1 MILFLITNKNKAYNM
16 KNIFLICFTLM
27 VVLFT
32 FSACHSEKMETG
44 ATDVTGQLSLA
55 SMKMEVDLKVDT
67 VYPQSRAGVDV
78 SNFLLTIK
86 NSQGEQV
93 EQYTYSEMP
102 EIISLP
108 VGTYTVVASSA
119 EAATNGFDVPFYT
132 GSTEQFTIKENELT
146 EVSALT
152 CRLAN
157 VMISVEYDEELRKL
171 MGEDV
176 VTTVTIKEKT
186 RDMIKEYS
194 LDIPSSETRKAYLIA
209 PASVS
214 PMDITLKGTI
224 DGEFVTEV
232 NRVDEV
238 QAGQYNIIKYTLSP
252 VDDGNN
258 SEGGN
263 LNIAINIDSSMT
275 SSDETVGVNPGE
287 EPGIDDFPTDG
298 GEEPGDGDGDG
309 EGGIT
314 SDISITGKDLGGSPF
329 DIDQTQTI
337 TGATTLIVGIE
348 VPAGIQNLK
357 VTISSDNEDFGS
369 IGASFGTFDL
379 ANPGDKESMIAELG
393 LPYGTAV
400 KDKTE
405 LDFDIS
411 TFTSLLIPFDGTH
424 TFNIAVTDNQGKTE
438 SKSLV
443 INVPKK

>member
-1 MILFLITNKNKAYNM
+1 M
-16 KNIFLICFTLM
+16 KNIFLICLTLM

-176 VTTVTIKEKT
+176 VTTVKIG
-186 RDMIKEYS
+186 DNS

-209 PASVS
+209 PASAGS
-214 PMDITLKGTI
+214 MDITLKGTI
-224 DGEFVTEV
+224 DGESVTEV
-232 NRVDEV
+232 KRVENV
-238 QAGQYNIIKYTLSP
+238 QAGQYNIIKYVLSP

-258 SEGGN
+258 SVGGN

-309 EGGIT
+309 GDESGSEQNMPTIVGT
-314 SDISITGKDLGGSPF
+314 DFNGKPF
-329 DIDQTQTI
+329 DISKDVLTVTKGQSVPLSV
-337 TGATTLIVGIE
+337 TLLAPNKMAHVY
-348 VPAGIQNLK
+348 
-357 VTISSDNEDFGS
+357 VTIDSETLTEDVLVGVNL
-369 IGASFGTFDL
+369 AKNFDL
-379 ANPGDKESMIAELG
+379 AEPGDLEAGLKGLGFPTGTDVIGKEEI
-393 LPYGTAV
+393 P
-400 KDKTE
+400 
-405 LDFDIS
+405 FDI
-411 TFTSLLIPFDGTH
+411 TQFTSLLGIYGAANHNFIIRVVDQQGLE
-424 TFNIAVTDNQGKTE
+424 VTETLKI
-438 SKSLV
+438 KSV
-443 INVPKK
+443 VK

>member
-1 MILFLITNKNKAYNM
+1 M

-176 VTTVTIKEKT
+176 VTTVKIG
-186 RDMIKEYS
+186 DNS

-209 PASVS
+209 PASAGS
-214 PMDITLKGTI
+214 MDITLKGTI
-224 DGEFVTEV
+224 DGESVTEV
-232 NRVDEV
+232 KRVDNV
-238 QAGQYNIIKYTLSP
+238 QAGQYNIIKYVLNS
-252 VDDGNN
+252 VDDGTN
-258 SEGGN
+258 SNVGGN

-314 SDISITGKDLGGSPF
+314 SDISITGKNLGGSPF

-348 VPAGIQNLK
+348 APAGIQNLK
-357 VTISSDNEDFGS
+357 VKITSAGNDDFNG
-369 IGASFGTFDL
+369 IGEGLGEFDL
-379 ANPGDKESMIAELG
+379 AHSDSMNENAQAMIPVLG
-393 LPYGTAV
+393 LPIDDAV
-400 KDKTE
+400 LNQTN
-405 LDFDIS
+405 LDFNIS
-411 TFTSLLIPFDGTH
+411 KFTSMLAGFKGTH
-424 TFNIAVTDNQGKTE
+424 TFKITVTDNQGKTE

-443 INVPKK
+443 INVPE

>member
-1 MILFLITNKNKAYNM
+1 
-16 KNIFLICFTLM
+16 M

-44 ATDVTGQLSLA
+44 TTDVTGQLSLA

-186 RDMIKEYS
+186 QDMIKEYS

-209 PASVS
+209 PASAGS
-214 PMDITLKGTI
+214 MDITLKGTI
-224 DGEFVTEV
+224 DGESVTEV
-232 NRVDEV
+232 KRVDNV
-238 QAGQYNIIKYTLSP
+238 QAGQYNIIKYVLNS
-252 VDDGNN
+252 VDDGTN
-258 SEGGN
+258 SNGGGN

-309 EGGIT
+309 GDESGSEQNMPTIEGT
-314 SDISITGKDLGGSPF
+314 NKVPF
-329 DIDQTQTI
+329 DIDNDRLTI
-337 TGATTLIVGIE
+337 SGAAEL
-348 VPAGIQNLK
+348 Q
-357 VTISSDNEDFGS
+357 VTI
-369 IGASFGTFDL
+369 GAPNGIANLFVEIISETLDVSEVGLPKSFDL
-379 ANPGDKESMIAELG
+379 AYPGENSDALSGLGFPVGDKVIG
-393 LPYGTAV
+393 Q
-400 KDKTE
+400 TE
-405 LDFDIS
+405 VLFDIS
-411 TFTSLLIPFDGTH
+411 NFTILLPTFKGNHDFKIRVVDSKGLEET
-424 TFNIAVTDNQGKTE
+424 KTLKLKVE
-438 SKSLV
+438 E
-443 INVPKK
+443 

>member
-1 MILFLITNKNKAYNM
+1 M
-16 KNIFLICFTLM
+16 KNIFLICLTLM

-186 RDMIKEYS
+186 QDMIIKEYS

-258 SEGGN
+258 SVGGN

-309 EGGIT
+309 GDESGSDQNMPTIEGT
-314 SDISITGKDLGGSPF
+314 SFNKVPF
-329 DIDQTQTI
+329 DIDNDRLTI
-337 TGATTLIVGIE
+337 SGAAEL
-348 VPAGIQNLK
+348 Q
-357 VTISSDNEDFGS
+357 VTI
-369 IGASFGTFDL
+369 GAPNGIANLFVEIISETLDVSEVGLPKSFDL
-379 ANPGDKESMIAELG
+379 AYPGENSDALSGLGFPVGDKVIG
-393 LPYGTAV
+393 Q
-400 KDKTE
+400 TE
-405 LDFDIS
+405 VLFDIS
-411 TFTSLLIPFDGTH
+411 NFTILLPTFKGNHDFKIRVVDSKGLEET
-424 TFNIAVTDNQGKTE
+424 KTLKLKVE
-438 SKSLV
+438 E
-443 INVPKK
+443 

>member
-1 MILFLITNKNKAYNM
+1 
-16 KNIFLICFTLM
+16 M

-119 EAATNGFDVPFYT
+119 ETATNGFDVPFYT

-176 VTTVTIKEKT
+176 VTTVKIG
-186 RDMIKEYS
+186 DNS

-209 PASVS
+209 PASAGS
-214 PMDITLKGTI
+214 MDITLKGTI
-224 DGEFVTEV
+224 DGESVTEV
-232 NRVDEV
+232 ARKDNV
-238 QAGQYNIIKYTLSP
+238 QAGQYHIIKNVLSL
-252 VDDGNN
+252 VNDGNN
-258 SEGGN
+258 KVGGN
-263 LNIAINIDSSMT
+263 VNIAINIDSSMT

-309 EGGIT
+309 GDESGSDQNMPTIEGT
-314 SDISITGKDLGGSPF
+314 SFNKVPF
-329 DIDQTQTI
+329 DIDNDRLTI
-337 TGATTLIVGIE
+337 SGAAEL
-348 VPAGIQNLK
+348 Q
-357 VTISSDNEDFGS
+357 VTI
-369 IGASFGTFDL
+369 GAPNGIANLFVEIISETLDVSEVGLPKSFDL
-379 ANPGDKESMIAELG
+379 AYPGENSDALSGLGFPVGDKVIG
-393 LPYGTAV
+393 Q
-400 KDKTE
+400 TE
-405 LDFDIS
+405 VPFDIS
-411 TFTSLLIPFDGTH
+411 NFTILLPTFKGNHDFKIRVVDSKGLEET
-424 TFNIAVTDNQGKTE
+424 KTLKLKVE
-438 SKSLV
+438 E
-443 INVPKK
+443 

>member
-1 MILFLITNKNKAYNM
+1 M
-16 KNIFLICFTLM
+16 KNIFLICLTLM
-27 VVLFT
+27 AVLFT

-44 ATDVTGQLSLA
+44 TTDVTGQLSLA

-119 EAATNGFDVPFYT
+119 EAATNGFDVPFYI

-176 VTTVTIKEKT
+176 VTTVKIG
-186 RDMIKEYS
+186 DNS

-209 PASVS
+209 PASAGS
-214 PMDITLKGTI
+214 MDITLKGTI
-224 DGEFVTEV
+224 DGESVTEV
-232 NRVDEV
+232 KRVDNV
-238 QAGQYNIIKYTLSP
+238 QAGQYNIIKYVLNS
-252 VDDGNN
+252 VDDGTN
-258 SEGGN
+258 SNVGGN

-309 EGGIT
+309 GDESGSDQNMPTIEGT
-314 SDISITGKDLGGSPF
+314 SFNKVPF
-329 DIDQTQTI
+329 DIDNDRLTI
-337 TGATTLIVGIE
+337 SGAAEL
-348 VPAGIQNLK
+348 Q
-357 VTISSDNEDFGS
+357 VTI
-369 IGASFGTFDL
+369 GAPNGIANLFVEIISETLDVSEVGLPKSFDL
-379 ANPGDKESMIAELG
+379 AYPGENSDALSGLGFPVGDKVIG
-393 LPYGTAV
+393 Q
-400 KDKTE
+400 TE
-405 LDFDIS
+405 VPFDIS
-411 TFTSLLIPFDGTH
+411 NFTILLPTFKGNHDFKIRVVDSKGLEET
-424 TFNIAVTDNQGKTE
+424 KTLKLKVE
-438 SKSLV
+438 E
-443 INVPKK
+443 

>member
-1 MILFLITNKNKAYNM
+1 M
-16 KNIFLICFTLM
+16 KNIFLICLTLM
-27 VVLFT
+27 AVLFT

-176 VTTVTIKEKT
+176 VTTVKIG
-186 RDMIKEYS
+186 DNS

-209 PASVS
+209 PASAGS
-214 PMDITLKGTI
+214 MDITLKGTI
-224 DGEFVTEV
+224 DGESVTEV
-232 NRVDEV
+232 KRVENV
-238 QAGQYNIIKYTLSP
+238 QAGQYNIIKYVLSP

-258 SEGGN
+258 SVGGN

-309 EGGIT
+309 GDESGSDQNMPTIEGT
-314 SDISITGKDLGGSPF
+314 SFNKVPF
-329 DIDQTQTI
+329 DIDNDRLTI
-337 TGATTLIVGIE
+337 SGAAEL
-348 VPAGIQNLK
+348 Q
-357 VTISSDNEDFGS
+357 VTI
-369 IGASFGTFDL
+369 GAPNGIANLFVEIISKTLDVSEVGLPKSFDL
-379 ANPGDKESMIAELG
+379 AYPGENSDALSGLGFPVGDKVIG
-393 LPYGTAV
+393 Q
-400 KDKTE
+400 TE
-405 LDFDIS
+405 VLFDIS
-411 TFTSLLIPFDGTH
+411 NFTILLPTFKGNHDFKIRVVDSKGLEET
-424 TFNIAVTDNQGKTE
+424 KTLKLKVE
-438 SKSLV
+438 E
-443 INVPKK
+443 

>member
-1 MILFLITNKNKAYNM
+1 M
-16 KNIFLICFTLM
+16 KNIFLICLTLM
-27 VVLFT
+27 AVLFT

-67 VYPQSRAGVDV
+67 IPPQSRAGVDV

-176 VTTVTIKEKT
+176 VTTVKIG
-186 RDMIKEYS
+186 DHS

-209 PASVS
+209 PASAGS
-214 PMDITLKGTI
+214 MDITLKGTI
-224 DGEFVTEV
+224 DGESVTEV
-232 NRVDEV
+232 ARKDNV
-238 QAGQYNIIKYTLSP
+238 QAGQYHIIKNVLSL
-252 VDDGNN
+252 VNDGNN
-258 SEGGN
+258 KVGGN
-263 LNIAINIDSSMT
+263 VNIAINIDSSMT

-357 VTISSDNEDFGS
+357 VTISSDNGDFGS

-424 TFNIAVTDNQGKTE
+424 TFNIVVTDNQGKTE

>member
-1 MILFLITNKNKAYNM
+1 
-16 KNIFLICFTLM
+16 M

-44 ATDVTGQLSLA
+44 TTDVTGQLSLA

-186 RDMIKEYS
+186 QDMIKEYS

-209 PASVS
+209 PASAGS
-214 PMDITLKGTI
+214 MDITLKGTI
-224 DGEFVTEV
+224 DGESVTEV
-232 NRVDEV
+232 KRVDNV
-238 QAGQYNIIKYTLSP
+238 QAGQYNIIKYVLNS
-252 VDDGNN
+252 VDDGTN
-258 SEGGN
+258 SNGGGN

-287 EPGIDDFPTDG
+287 EPGIDDFPT
-298 GEEPGDGDGDG
+298 EEPGDGDGDG
-309 EGGIT
+309 GDESGSEQNMPTIEGT
-314 SDISITGKDLGGSPF
+314 SFNKVPF
-329 DIDQTQTI
+329 DIDNDRLTI
-337 TGATTLIVGIE
+337 SGAAEL
-348 VPAGIQNLK
+348 Q
-357 VTISSDNEDFGS
+357 VTI
-369 IGASFGTFDL
+369 GAPNGIANLFVEIISETLDVSEVGLPKSFDL
-379 ANPGDKESMIAELG
+379 AYPGENSDALSGSGFPVGDKVIG
-393 LPYGTAV
+393 Q
-400 KDKTE
+400 TE
-405 LDFDIS
+405 VLFDIS
-411 TFTSLLIPFDGTH
+411 NFTILLPTFKGNHDFKIRVVDSKGLEET
-424 TFNIAVTDNQGKTE
+424 KTLKLKVE
-438 SKSLV
+438 E
-443 INVPKK
+443 

>member
-1 MILFLITNKNKAYNM
+1 M

-44 ATDVTGQLSLA
+44 TTDVTGQLSLA

-67 VYPQSRAGVDV
+67 IPPQSRAGVDV

-176 VTTVTIKEKT
+176 VTTVKIG
-186 RDMIKEYS
+186 DNS

-209 PASVS
+209 PASAGS
-214 PMDITLKGTI
+214 MDITLKGTI
-224 DGEFVTEV
+224 DGESVTEV
-232 NRVDEV
+232 ARKDNV
-238 QAGQYNIIKYTLSP
+238 QAGQYHIIKNVLSL
-252 VDDGNN
+252 VNDGNN
-258 SEGGN
+258 KVGGN
-263 LNIAINIDSSMT
+263 VNIAINIDSSMT

-298 GEEPGDGDGDG
+298 GDEPGDGDGDG
-309 EGGIT
+309 GDESGSEQNMPTIVGT
-314 SDISITGKDLGGSPF
+314 DFNGKTFDISKDVLTVTKGQSVSLSVTLLAPNKMAHVYVTIDSETLTEDVLVGVNLAKNFDLAEPGDLEAGLKGLGFPTGTDVIGKEEIPF
-329 DIDQTQTI
+329 DITQ
-337 TGATTLIVGIE
+337 
-348 VPAGIQNLK
+348 
-357 VTISSDNEDFGS
+357 
-369 IGASFGTFDL
+369 
-379 ANPGDKESMIAELG
+379 
-393 LPYGTAV
+393 
-400 KDKTE
+400 
-405 LDFDIS
+405 
-411 TFTSLLIPFDGTH
+411 FTSLLGIYGAANHNFIIRVVDQQGLE
-424 TFNIAVTDNQGKTE
+424 VTETLKI
-438 SKSLV
+438 KSV
-443 INVPKK
+443 VK

>member
-1 MILFLITNKNKAYNM
+1 M

-176 VTTVTIKEKT
+176 VTTVKIG
-186 RDMIKEYS
+186 DNS

-209 PASVS
+209 PASAGS
-214 PMDITLKGTI
+214 MDITLKGTI
-224 DGEFVTEV
+224 DGESVTEV
-232 NRVDEV
+232 KRVENV
-238 QAGQYNIIKYTLSP
+238 QAGQYNIIKYVLSP

-258 SEGGN
+258 SVGGN

-314 SDISITGKDLGGSPF
+314 SDISITGKNLGESLFF

-348 VPAGIQNLK
+348 APAGIQNLK
-357 VTISSDNEDFGS
+357 VAISSDNEEFNG
-369 IGASFGTFDL
+369 IGEGLGEFDL
-379 ANPGDKESMIAELG
+379 AHSDSMNEDAQAMLPILG
-393 LPYGTAV
+393 LPIDDAV
-400 KDKTE
+400 LNQTN
-405 LDFDIS
+405 LDFNIS
-411 TFTSLLIPFDGTH
+411 KFTSMLAGFKGTH
-424 TFNIAVTDNQGKTE
+424 TFKITVTDNQGKTE

>member
-1 MILFLITNKNKAYNM
+1 M
-16 KNIFLICFTLM
+16 KNIFLICLTLM
-27 VVLFT
+27 AVLFT

-67 VYPQSRAGVDV
+67 VAYPQSRAGVDV

-176 VTTVTIKEKT
+176 VTTVKIG
-186 RDMIKEYS
+186 DNS

-209 PASVS
+209 PASAGS
-214 PMDITLKGTI
+214 MDITLKGTI
-224 DGEFVTEV
+224 DGESVTEV
-232 NRVDEV
+232 KRVENV
-238 QAGQYNIIKYTLSP
+238 QAGQYNIIKYVLSP

-258 SEGGN
+258 SVGGN

-287 EPGIDDFPTDG
+287 EPC
-298 GEEPGDGDGDG
+298 DGDGDG

-348 VPAGIQNLK
+348 APAGIQNLK

-424 TFNIAVTDNQGKTE
+424 TFNIVVTDNQGKTE

>member
-1 MILFLITNKNKAYNM
+1 M
-16 KNIFLICFTLM
+16 KNIFLICLTLM
-27 VVLFT
+27 AVLFT

-119 EAATNGFDVPFYT
+119 ETATNGFDVPFYT

-176 VTTVTIKEKT
+176 VTTVKIG
-186 RDMIKEYS
+186 DHS

-209 PASVS
+209 PASAS
-214 PMDITLKGTI
+214 SMEITLKGTI
-224 DGEFVTEV
+224 DGESVTEIE
-232 NRVDEV
+232 RVDNV
-238 QAGQYNIIKYTLSP
+238 QAGQYNIIKYVLSP

-258 SEGGN
+258 NVGGK

-275 SSDETVGVNPGE
+275 SSDETVGVNPGA
-287 EPGIDDFPTDG
+287 EPGIEDFPTDG

-309 EGGIT
+309 GDESGSDQNMPTIVGT
-314 SDISITGKDLGGSPF
+314 DFNGNTFDISKDVLTVTKGQSVSLSVTLLAPNKMAHVYVTIDSETLTEDVLVGVNLAKNFDLAEPGDLEAGLKGLGFPTGTDVIGKEEIPF
-329 DIDQTQTI
+329 DITQ
-337 TGATTLIVGIE
+337 
-348 VPAGIQNLK
+348 
-357 VTISSDNEDFGS
+357 
-369 IGASFGTFDL
+369 
-379 ANPGDKESMIAELG
+379 
-393 LPYGTAV
+393 
-400 KDKTE
+400 
-405 LDFDIS
+405 
-411 TFTSLLIPFDGTH
+411 FTSLLGIYGAANHNFIIRVVDQQGLE
-424 TFNIAVTDNQGKTE
+424 VTETLKI
-438 SKSLV
+438 KSV
-443 INVPKK
+443 VK

>member
-1 MILFLITNKNKAYNM
+1 M
-16 KNIFLICFTLM
+16 KNIFLICLTLM

-176 VTTVTIKEKT
+176 VTTVKIG
-186 RDMIKEYS
+186 DNS

-209 PASVS
+209 PASAGS
-214 PMDITLKGTI
+214 MDITLKGTI
-224 DGEFVTEV
+224 DGESVTEV
-232 NRVDEV
+232 KRVENV
-238 QAGQYNIIKYTLSP
+238 QAGQYNIIKYVLSP

-258 SEGGN
+258 SVGGN

-287 EPGIDDFPTDG
+287 EPGIDDFPIDG

-309 EGGIT
+309 GDESGSEQNMPTIVGT
-314 SDISITGKDLGGSPF
+314 DFNGNTFDISKDVLTVTKGQSVSLSVTLLAPNKMAHVYVTIDSETLTEDVLVGVNLAKNFDLAEPGDLEAGLKGLGFPTGTDVIGKEEIPF
-329 DIDQTQTI
+329 DITQ
-337 TGATTLIVGIE
+337 
-348 VPAGIQNLK
+348 
-357 VTISSDNEDFGS
+357 
-369 IGASFGTFDL
+369 
-379 ANPGDKESMIAELG
+379 
-393 LPYGTAV
+393 
-400 KDKTE
+400 
-405 LDFDIS
+405 
-411 TFTSLLIPFDGTH
+411 FTSLLGIYGAANHNFIIRVVDQQGLE
-424 TFNIAVTDNQGKTE
+424 VTETLKI
-438 SKSLV
+438 KSV
-443 INVPKK
+443 VK

>member
-1 MILFLITNKNKAYNM
+1 MICL
-16 KNIFLICFTLM
+16 TLM

-176 VTTVTIKEKT
+176 VTTVKIG
-186 RDMIKEYS
+186 DNS

-209 PASVS
+209 PASAGS
-214 PMDITLKGTI
+214 MDITLKGTI
-224 DGEFVTEV
+224 DGESVTEV
-232 NRVDEV
+232 KRVENV
-238 QAGQYNIIKYTLSP
+238 QAGQYNIIKYVLSP

-258 SEGGN
+258 SVGGN

-309 EGGIT
+309 GDESGSEQNMPTIVGT
-314 SDISITGKDLGGSPF
+314 DFNGNTFDISKDVLTVTKGQSVSLSVTLLAPNKMAHVYVTIDSETLTEDVLVGVNLAKNFDLAEPGDLEAGLKGLGFPTGTDVIGKEEIPF
-329 DIDQTQTI
+329 DITQ
-337 TGATTLIVGIE
+337 
-348 VPAGIQNLK
+348 
-357 VTISSDNEDFGS
+357 
-369 IGASFGTFDL
+369 
-379 ANPGDKESMIAELG
+379 
-393 LPYGTAV
+393 
-400 KDKTE
+400 
-405 LDFDIS
+405 
-411 TFTSLLIPFDGTH
+411 FTSLLGIYGAANHNFIIRVVDQQGLE
-424 TFNIAVTDNQGKTE
+424 VTETLKI
-438 SKSLV
+438 KSV
-443 INVPKK
+443 VK

>member
-1 MILFLITNKNKAYNM
+1 M
-16 KNIFLICFTLM
+16 KNIFLICLTLM
-27 VVLFT
+27 AVLFT

-44 ATDVTGQLSLA
+44 TTDVTGQLSLA

-176 VTTVTIKEKT
+176 VTTVKIG
-186 RDMIKEYS
+186 DNS

-209 PASVS
+209 PASAGS
-214 PMDITLKGTI
+214 MDITLKGTI
-224 DGEFVTEV
+224 DGESVTEV
-232 NRVDEV
+232 KRVDNV
-238 QAGQYNIIKYTLSP
+238 QAGQYNIIKYVLNS
-252 VDDGNN
+252 VDDGTN
-258 SEGGN
+258 SNVGGN

-309 EGGIT
+309 GDESGSDQNMPTIVGT
-314 SDISITGKDLGGSPF
+314 DFNGKTFDISKDVLTVTKGQSVSLSVTLLAPNKMAHVYVTIDSETLTKDVLVGVNLAKNFDLAEPGDLEAGLKGLGFPTGTDVIGKEEIPF
-329 DIDQTQTI
+329 DITQ
-337 TGATTLIVGIE
+337 
-348 VPAGIQNLK
+348 
-357 VTISSDNEDFGS
+357 
-369 IGASFGTFDL
+369 
-379 ANPGDKESMIAELG
+379 
-393 LPYGTAV
+393 
-400 KDKTE
+400 
-405 LDFDIS
+405 
-411 TFTSLLIPFDGTH
+411 FTSLLGIYGAANHNFIIRVVDQQGLE
-424 TFNIAVTDNQGKTE
+424 VTETLKI
-438 SKSLV
+438 KSV
-443 INVPKK
+443 VK

>member
-1 MILFLITNKNKAYNM
+1 MA
-16 KNIFLICFTLM
+16 
-27 VVLFT
+27 VLFT

-108 VGTYTVVASSA
+108 VSTYTVVASSA

-176 VTTVTIKEKT
+176 VTTVKIG
-186 RDMIKEYS
+186 DNS

-209 PASVS
+209 PASAGS
-214 PMDITLKGTI
+214 MDITLKGTI
-224 DGEFVTEV
+224 DGESVTEV
-232 NRVDEV
+232 KRVDNV
-238 QAGQYNIIKYTLSP
+238 QAGQYNIIKYVLNS
-252 VDDGNN
+252 VDDGTN
-258 SEGGN
+258 SNIGGN
-263 LNIAINIDSSMT
+263 VNIAINIDSSMT

-309 EGGIT
+309 GDESGSDQNMPTIEGT
-314 SDISITGKDLGGSPF
+314 RFNKEPF
-329 DIDQTQTI
+329 DIDNDRLTI
-337 TGATTLIVGIE
+337 SGAAEL
-348 VPAGIQNLK
+348 Q
-357 VTISSDNEDFGS
+357 VTI
-369 IGASFGTFDL
+369 GAPNGIANLFVEIISETLDVSEVGLPKSFDL
-379 ANPGDKESMIAELG
+379 AYPGENSDALSGLGFPVGDKVIG
-393 LPYGTAV
+393 Q
-400 KDKTE
+400 TE
-405 LDFDIS
+405 VLFDIS
-411 TFTSLLIPFDGTH
+411 NFTILLPTFKGNHDFKIRVVDSKGLEET
-424 TFNIAVTDNQGKTE
+424 KTLKLKVE
-438 SKSLV
+438 E
-443 INVPKK
+443 

>member
-1 MILFLITNKNKAYNM
+1 M
-16 KNIFLICFTLM
+16 KNIFLICLTLM
-27 VVLFT
+27 AVLFT

-176 VTTVTIKEKT
+176 VTTVKIG
-186 RDMIKEYS
+186 DNS

-209 PASVS
+209 PASAGS
-214 PMDITLKGTI
+214 MDITLKGTI
-224 DGEFVTEV
+224 DGESVTEV
-232 NRVDEV
+232 KRVENV
-238 QAGQYNIIKYTLSP
+238 QAGQYNIIKYVLSP

-258 SEGGN
+258 SVGGN

-309 EGGIT
+309 GDESGSEQNMPTIVGT
-314 SDISITGKDLGGSPF
+314 DFNGKPF
-329 DIDQTQTI
+329 DISKDVLTVTKGQSVSLSV
-337 TGATTLIVGIE
+337 TLLAPNKMAHVY
-348 VPAGIQNLK
+348 
-357 VTISSDNEDFGS
+357 VTIDSETLTEDVLVGVNL
-369 IGASFGTFDL
+369 AKNFDL
-379 ANPGDKESMIAELG
+379 AEPGDLEAGLKGLGFPTGTDVIGKEEI
-393 LPYGTAV
+393 P
-400 KDKTE
+400 
-405 LDFDIS
+405 FDI
-411 TFTSLLIPFDGTH
+411 TQFTSLLGIYGAANHNFIIRVVDQQGLE
-424 TFNIAVTDNQGKTE
+424 VTETLKI
-438 SKSLV
+438 KSV
-443 INVPKK
+443 VK

>member
-1 MILFLITNKNKAYNM
+1 M
-16 KNIFLICFTLM
+16 KNIFLICLTLM

-176 VTTVTIKEKT
+176 VTTVTIKENT
-186 RDMIKEYS
+186 QDMIKEYS

-232 NRVDEV
+232 NRVDKV

-258 SEGGN
+258 SVGGN
-263 LNIAINIDSSMT
+263 LNIAINVDSSMT

-298 GEEPGDGDGDG
+298 GEEPGDGDGDSDGDG

-314 SDISITGKDLGGSPF
+314 SDISITGKDLGESPFF

-348 VPAGIQNLK
+348 APAGIQNLK
-357 VTISSDNEDFGS
+357 VTISSDDEDFRA
-369 IGASFGTFDL
+369 IGEGLGEFDL
-379 ANPGDKESMIAELG
+379 AHSDSMNEDAQAMLPILG
-393 LPYGTAV
+393 LPIDDAV
-400 KDKTE
+400 LNQTN
-405 LDFDIS
+405 LDFNIS
-411 TFTSLLIPFDGTH
+411 KFTSMLAGFKGTH
-424 TFNIAVTDNQGKTE
+424 TFKITVTDNQGKTE

-443 INVPKK
+443 INVPE

>member
-1 MILFLITNKNKAYNM
+1 M
-16 KNIFLICFTLM
+16 KNIFLICLTLM
-27 VVLFT
+27 AVLFT

-44 ATDVTGQLSLA
+44 TTDVTGQLSLA
-55 SMKMEVDLKVDT
+55 SMKMEVDLKVDA

-176 VTTVTIKEKT
+176 VTTVKIG
-186 RDMIKEYS
+186 DNS

-209 PASVS
+209 PASAGS
-214 PMDITLKGTI
+214 MDITLKGTI
-224 DGEFVTEV
+224 DGESVTEV
-232 NRVDEV
+232 KRVENV
-238 QAGQYNIIKYTLSP
+238 QAGQYNIIKYVLSP

-258 SEGGN
+258 SVGGN

-309 EGGIT
+309 GDESGSEQNMPTIVGT
-314 SDISITGKDLGGSPF
+314 DFNGNTFDISKDVLTVTKGQSVSLSVTLLAPNKMAHVYVTIDSETLTEDVLVGVNLAKNFDLAEPGDLEAGLKGLGFPTGTDVIGKEEIPF
-329 DIDQTQTI
+329 DITQ
-337 TGATTLIVGIE
+337 
-348 VPAGIQNLK
+348 
-357 VTISSDNEDFGS
+357 
-369 IGASFGTFDL
+369 
-379 ANPGDKESMIAELG
+379 
-393 LPYGTAV
+393 
-400 KDKTE
+400 
-405 LDFDIS
+405 
-411 TFTSLLIPFDGTH
+411 FTSLLGIYGAANHNFIIRVVDQQGLE
-424 TFNIAVTDNQGKTE
+424 VTETLKI
-438 SKSLV
+438 KSV
-443 INVPKK
+443 VK

>member
-1 MILFLITNKNKAYNM
+1 M

-176 VTTVTIKEKT
+176 VTNVKIG
-186 RDMIKEYS
+186 DNS

-209 PASVS
+209 PASAGS
-214 PMDITLKGTI
+214 MDITLKGTI
-224 DGEFVTEV
+224 DGESVTEV
-232 NRVDEV
+232 KRVDNV
-238 QAGQYNIIKYTLSP
+238 QAGQYNIIKYVLSP

-258 SEGGN
+258 SVGGN

-309 EGGIT
+309 GDESGSDQNMPTIEGT
-314 SDISITGKDLGGSPF
+314 SFNKVPF
-329 DIDQTQTI
+329 DIDNDRLTI
-337 TGATTLIVGIE
+337 SGAAEL
-348 VPAGIQNLK
+348 Q
-357 VTISSDNEDFGS
+357 VTI
-369 IGASFGTFDL
+369 GAPNGIANLFVEIISETLDVSEVGLPKSFDL
-379 ANPGDKESMIAELG
+379 AYPGENSDALSGLGFPVGDKVIG
-393 LPYGTAV
+393 Q
-400 KDKTE
+400 TE
-405 LDFDIS
+405 VPFDIS
-411 TFTSLLIPFDGTH
+411 NFTILLPTFKGNHDFKIRVVDSKGLEET
-424 TFNIAVTDNQGKTE
+424 KTLKLKVE
-438 SKSLV
+438 E
-443 INVPKK
+443 

>member
-1 MILFLITNKNKAYNM
+1 M

-298 GEEPGDGDGDG
+298 GEEPGDGDGDSDGDG

-314 SDISITGKDLGGSPF
+314 SDISITGKDLGESPFF

-348 VPAGIQNLK
+348 APAGIQNLK
-357 VTISSDNEDFGS
+357 VAISSDNEEFNG
-369 IGASFGTFDL
+369 IGEGLGEFDL
-379 ANPGDKESMIAELG
+379 AHSDSMNEDAQAMLPILG
-393 LPYGTAV
+393 LPIDDAV
-400 KDKTE
+400 LNQTN
-405 LDFDIS
+405 LDFNIS
-411 TFTSLLIPFDGTH
+411 KFTSMLAGFKGTH
-424 TFNIAVTDNQGKTE
+424 TFKITVTDNQGKTE

>member
-1 MILFLITNKNKAYNM
+1 M

-176 VTTVTIKEKT
+176 VTTVKIG
-186 RDMIKEYS
+186 DNS

-209 PASVS
+209 PASAGS
-214 PMDITLKGTI
+214 MDITLKGTI
-224 DGEFVTEV
+224 DGESVTEV
-232 NRVDEV
+232 KRVENV
-238 QAGQYNIIKYTLSP
+238 QAGQYNIIKYVLSP

-258 SEGGN
+258 SVGGN

-309 EGGIT
+309 GDESGSEQNMPTIVGT
-314 SDISITGKDLGGSPF
+314 DFNGKTFDISKDVLTVTKGQSASLSVTLLAPNKMAHVYVTIDSETLTEDVLVGVNLAKNFDLAEPGDLEAGLKGLGFPTGTDVIGKEEIPF
-329 DIDQTQTI
+329 DITQ
-337 TGATTLIVGIE
+337 
-348 VPAGIQNLK
+348 
-357 VTISSDNEDFGS
+357 
-369 IGASFGTFDL
+369 
-379 ANPGDKESMIAELG
+379 
-393 LPYGTAV
+393 
-400 KDKTE
+400 
-405 LDFDIS
+405 
-411 TFTSLLIPFDGTH
+411 FTSLLGIYGAANHNFIIRVVDQQGLE
-424 TFNIAVTDNQGKTE
+424 VTETLKI
-438 SKSLV
+438 KSV
-443 INVPKK
+443 VK

>member
-1 MILFLITNKNKAYNM
+1 M
-16 KNIFLICFTLM
+16 KNIFLICLTLM
-27 VVLFT
+27 AVLFT

-176 VTTVTIKEKT
+176 VTTVKIG
-186 RDMIKEYS
+186 DNS

-209 PASVS
+209 PASAGS
-214 PMDITLKGTI
+214 MDITLKGTI
-224 DGEFVTEV
+224 DGESVTEV
-232 NRVDEV
+232 KRVENV
-238 QAGQYNIIKYTLSP
+238 QAGQYNIIKYVLSP

-258 SEGGN
+258 SVGGN

-298 GEEPGDGDGDG
+298 GEEPGDGDGDSDGDG

-337 TGATTLIVGIE
+337 TGATILIVGIE
-348 VPAGIQNLK
+348 APAGIQNLK
-357 VTISSDNEDFGS
+357 VAISSDNEEFNG
-369 IGASFGTFDL
+369 IGEGLGEFDL
-379 ANPGDKESMIAELG
+379 AHSDSMNEDAQAMLPILG
-393 LPYGTAV
+393 LPIDDAV
-400 KDKTE
+400 LNQTN
-405 LDFDIS
+405 LDFNIS
-411 TFTSLLIPFDGTH
+411 KFTSMLAGFKGTH
-424 TFNIAVTDNQGKTE
+424 TFKITVTDNQGKTE

>member
-1 MILFLITNKNKAYNM
+1 M
-16 KNIFLICFTLM
+16 KNIFLICLTLM
-27 VVLFT
+27 AVLFT

-55 SMKMEVDLKVDT
+55 SMKLEVDLKVDT

-176 VTTVTIKEKT
+176 VTTVKIG
-186 RDMIKEYS
+186 DNS

-209 PASVS
+209 PASAGS
-214 PMDITLKGTI
+214 MDITLKGTI
-224 DGEFVTEV
+224 DGESVTEV
-232 NRVDEV
+232 KRVDNV
-238 QAGQYNIIKYTLSP
+238 QAGQYNIIKYVLNS
-252 VDDGNN
+252 VDDGTN
-258 SEGGN
+258 SNVGGN

-298 GEEPGDGDGDG
+298 GEEPGDGDGDSDGDG

-314 SDISITGKDLGGSPF
+314 SDISITGKDLGESPFF

-348 VPAGIQNLK
+348 APAGIQNLK
-357 VTISSDNEDFGS
+357 VAISSDNEEFNG
-369 IGASFGTFDL
+369 IGEGLGEFDL
-379 ANPGDKESMIAELG
+379 AHSDSMNEDAQAMLPILG
-393 LPYGTAV
+393 LPIDDAV
-400 KDKTE
+400 LNQTN
-405 LDFDIS
+405 LDFNIS
-411 TFTSLLIPFDGTH
+411 KFTSMLAGFKGTH
-424 TFNIAVTDNQGKTE
+424 TFKITVTDNQGKTE

>member
-1 MILFLITNKNKAYNM
+1 M
-16 KNIFLICFTLM
+16 KNIFLICLTLM
-27 VVLFT
+27 AVLFT

-146 EVSALT
+146 EVFALT

-176 VTTVTIKEKT
+176 VTNVKIG
-186 RDMIKEYS
+186 DNS

-209 PASVS
+209 PASAGS
-214 PMDITLKGTI
+214 MDITLKGTI
-224 DGEFVTEV
+224 DGESVTEV
-232 NRVDEV
+232 KRVDNV
-238 QAGQYNIIKYTLSP
+238 QAGQYNIIKYVLNS
-252 VDDGNN
+252 VDDGTN
-258 SEGGN
+258 SNVGGN

-298 GEEPGDGDGDG
+298 GEEPGDGDGDSDGDG

-314 SDISITGKDLGGSPF
+314 SDINITGKKLGDSSF

-348 VPAGIQNLK
+348 APAGIQNLK
-357 VTISSDNEDFGS
+357 VKITSAGNDDFNG
-369 IGASFGTFDL
+369 IGEGLGEFDL
-379 ANPGDKESMIAELG
+379 AHSDSMNENAQAMIPVLG
-393 LPYGTAV
+393 LPIDDAV
-400 KDKTE
+400 LNQPN
-405 LDFDIS
+405 LDFNIS
-411 TFTSLLIPFDGTH
+411 KFTSMLAGCEGTH
-424 TFNIAVTDNQGKTE
+424 TFKITVTDNQGKTE

>member
-1 MILFLITNKNKAYNM
+1 M
-16 KNIFLICFTLM
+16 KNIFLICLTLM
-27 VVLFT
+27 AVLFT

-78 SNFLLTIK
+78 NNFLLTIK

-119 EAATNGFDVPFYT
+119 ETATNGFDVPFYT

-176 VTTVTIKEKT
+176 VTTVKIG
-186 RDMIKEYS
+186 DNS

-209 PASVS
+209 PASAGS
-214 PMDITLKGTI
+214 MDITLKGTI
-224 DGEFVTEV
+224 DGESVTEV
-232 NRVDEV
+232 KRVENV
-238 QAGQYNIIKYTLSP
+238 QAGQYNIIKYVLSP

-258 SEGGN
+258 SMGGN

-309 EGGIT
+309 GDESGSDQNMPTIEGT
-314 SDISITGKDLGGSPF
+314 SFNKVPF
-329 DIDQTQTI
+329 DIDNDRLTI
-337 TGATTLIVGIE
+337 SGAAEL
-348 VPAGIQNLK
+348 Q
-357 VTISSDNEDFGS
+357 VTI
-369 IGASFGTFDL
+369 GAPNGIANLFVEIISETLDVSEVGLPKSFDL
-379 ANPGDKESMIAELG
+379 AYPGENSDALSGLGFPVGDKVIG
-393 LPYGTAV
+393 Q
-400 KDKTE
+400 TE
-405 LDFDIS
+405 VPFDIS
-411 TFTSLLIPFDGTH
+411 NFTILLPTFKGNHDFKIRVVDSKGLEET
-424 TFNIAVTDNQGKTE
+424 KTLKLKVE
-438 SKSLV
+438 E
-443 INVPKK
+443 

>member
-1 MILFLITNKNKAYNM
+1 M
-16 KNIFLICFTLM
+16 KNIFLICLTLM
-27 VVLFT
+27 AVLFT

-176 VTTVTIKEKT
+176 VTTVKIG
-186 RDMIKEYS
+186 DNS

-209 PASVS
+209 PASAGS
-214 PMDITLKGTI
+214 MDITLKGTI
-224 DGEFVTEV
+224 DGESVTEV
-232 NRVDEV
+232 KRVENV
-238 QAGQYNIIKYTLSP
+238 QAGQYNIIKYVLSP

-258 SEGGN
+258 SVGGN

-357 VTISSDNEDFGS
+357 VTISSDNEEFRA
-369 IGASFGTFDL
+369 IGEGLGEFDL
-379 ANPGDKESMIAELG
+379 AHSDSMNEDAQAMLPILG
-393 LPYGTAV
+393 LPIDDAV
-400 KDKTE
+400 LNQTN
-405 LDFDIS
+405 LDFNIS
-411 TFTSLLIPFDGTH
+411 KFTSMLAGFKGTH
-424 TFNIAVTDNQGKTE
+424 TFKITVTDNQGKTE

-443 INVPKK
+443 INVPE

>member
-1 MILFLITNKNKAYNM
+1 M
-16 KNIFLICFTLM
+16 KNIFLICLTLM

-44 ATDVTGQLSLA
+44 TTDVTGQLSLA

-176 VTTVTIKEKT
+176 VTTVKIG
-186 RDMIKEYS
+186 DNS

-209 PASVS
+209 PASAGS
-214 PMDITLKGTI
+214 MDITLKGTI
-224 DGEFVTEV
+224 DGESVTEV
-232 NRVDEV
+232 KRVDNV
-238 QAGQYNIIKYTLSP
+238 QAGQYNIIKYVLNS
-252 VDDGNN
+252 VDDGTN
-258 SEGGN
+258 SNVGGN

-298 GEEPGDGDGDG
+298 GEEPGDGDGDSDGDG

-314 SDISITGKDLGGSPF
+314 SDISITGKDLGESPFF

-348 VPAGIQNLK
+348 APAGIQNLK
-357 VTISSDNEDFGS
+357 VAISSDNEEFNG
-369 IGASFGTFDL
+369 IGEGLGEFDL
-379 ANPGDKESMIAELG
+379 AHSDSMNEDAQAMLPILG
-393 LPYGTAV
+393 LPIDDAV
-400 KDKTE
+400 LNQTN
-405 LDFDIS
+405 LDFNIS
-411 TFTSLLIPFDGTH
+411 KFTSMLAGFKGTH
-424 TFNIAVTDNQGKTE
+424 TFKITVTDNQGKTE

>member
-1 MILFLITNKNKAYNM
+1 M

-86 NSQGEQV
+86 NSLGEQV

-186 RDMIKEYS
+186 QDMIIKEYS

-258 SEGGN
+258 SVGGN

-314 SDISITGKDLGGSPF
+314 SDISITGKDLGESPFF

-348 VPAGIQNLK
+348 APAGIQNLK

>member
-1 MILFLITNKNKAYNM
+1 M
-16 KNIFLICFTLM
+16 KNIFLICLTLM
-27 VVLFT
+27 AVLFT

-55 SMKMEVDLKVDT
+55 SMKLEVDLKVDT

-132 GSTEQFTIKENELT
+132 GSTEQFSIKENELT

-176 VTTVTIKEKT
+176 VTTVKIG
-186 RDMIKEYS
+186 DNS

-209 PASVS
+209 PASAGS
-214 PMDITLKGTI
+214 MDITLKGTI
-224 DGEFVTEV
+224 DGESVTEV
-232 NRVDEV
+232 KRVENV
-238 QAGQYNIIKYTLSP
+238 QAGQYNIIKYVLSP

-258 SEGGN
+258 SVGGN

-309 EGGIT
+309 GDESGSEQNMPTIVGT
-314 SDISITGKDLGGSPF
+314 DFNGKPF
-329 DIDQTQTI
+329 DISKDVLTVTKGQSVSLSV
-337 TGATTLIVGIE
+337 TLLAPNKMAHVY
-348 VPAGIQNLK
+348 
-357 VTISSDNEDFGS
+357 VTIDSETLTEDVLVGVNL
-369 IGASFGTFDL
+369 AKNFDL
-379 ANPGDKESMIAELG
+379 AEPGDLEAGLKGLGFPTGTDVIGKEEI
-393 LPYGTAV
+393 P
-400 KDKTE
+400 
-405 LDFDIS
+405 FDI
-411 TFTSLLIPFDGTH
+411 TQFTSLLGIYGAANHNFIIRVVDQQGLE
-424 TFNIAVTDNQGKTE
+424 VTETLKI
-438 SKSLV
+438 KSV
-443 INVPKK
+443 VK

>member
-1 MILFLITNKNKAYNM
+1 M
-16 KNIFLICFTLM
+16 KNIFLICLTLM
-27 VVLFT
+27 AVLFT

-119 EAATNGFDVPFYT
+119 ETATNGFDVPFYT

-176 VTTVTIKEKT
+176 VTTVTIKENT
-186 RDMIKEYS
+186 QDMIKEYS

-252 VDDGNN
+252 VDNGTN
-258 SEGGN
+258 SNVGGN
-263 LNIAINIDSSMT
+263 VNIAINIDSSMT

-337 TGATTLIVGIE
+337 TGETTLIVGIE
-348 VPAGIQNLK
+348 APAGIQNLK
-357 VTISSDNEDFGS
+357 VAISSTDEEFS
-369 IGASFGTFDL
+369 AIGASLGEFDL
-379 ANPGDKESMIAELG
+379 AHSENMNETAQGMIPSLG
-393 LPYGTAV
+393 LPID
-400 KDKTE
+400 DKVLNKE
-405 LDFDIS
+405 YLDFNIS
-411 TFTSLLIPFDGTH
+411 SFTSLLGGFYDATH
-424 TFNIAVTDNQGKTE
+424 TFKITVTDNNGVTE

-443 INVPKK
+443 IYVPSQN

>member
-1 MILFLITNKNKAYNM
+1 M
-16 KNIFLICFTLM
+16 KNIFLICLTLM
-27 VVLFT
+27 AVLFT

-176 VTTVTIKEKT
+176 VTTVKIG
-186 RDMIKEYS
+186 DNS

-209 PASVS
+209 PASAGS
-214 PMDITLKGTI
+214 MDITLKGTI
-224 DGEFVTEV
+224 DGESVTEV
-232 NRVDEV
+232 KRVDNV
-238 QAGQYNIIKYTLSP
+238 QAGQYNIIKYVLNS
-252 VDDGNN
+252 VDDGTN
-258 SEGGN
+258 SNVGGN

-298 GEEPGDGDGDG
+298 GEEPGDGDGDSDGDG

-314 SDISITGKDLGGSPF
+314 SDISITGKDLGESPFF

-348 VPAGIQNLK
+348 APAGIQNLK
-357 VTISSDNEDFGS
+357 VAISSDNEEFNG
-369 IGASFGTFDL
+369 IGEGLGEFDL
-379 ANPGDKESMIAELG
+379 AHSDSMNEDAQAMLPILG
-393 LPYGTAV
+393 LPIDDAV
-400 KDKTE
+400 LNQTN
-405 LDFDIS
+405 LDFNIS
-411 TFTSLLIPFDGTH
+411 KFTSMLAGFKGTH
-424 TFNIAVTDNQGKTE
+424 TFKITVTDNQGKTE

>member
-1 MILFLITNKNKAYNM
+1 M

-176 VTTVTIKEKT
+176 VTTVKIG
-186 RDMIKEYS
+186 DNS

-209 PASVS
+209 PASAGS
-214 PMDITLKGTI
+214 MDITLKGTI
-224 DGEFVTEV
+224 DGESVTEV
-232 NRVDEV
+232 KRVDNV
-238 QAGQYNIIKYTLSP
+238 QAGQYNIIKYVLNS
-252 VDDGNN
+252 VDDGTN
-258 SEGGN
+258 SNVGGN

-314 SDISITGKDLGGSPF
+314 SDISITGKNLGGSPF

-348 VPAGIQNLK
+348 APAGIQNLK
-357 VTISSDNEDFGS
+357 VKITSAGNDDFNG
-369 IGASFGTFDL
+369 IGEGLGEFDL
-379 ANPGDKESMIAELG
+379 AHSDSMNENAQAMIPVLG
-393 LPYGTAV
+393 LPIDDAV
-400 KDKTE
+400 LNQTN
-405 LDFDIS
+405 LDFNIS
-411 TFTSLLIPFDGTH
+411 KFTSMLAGFEGTH
-424 TFNIAVTDNQGKTE
+424 TFKITVTDNQGKTE

>member
-1 MILFLITNKNKAYNM
+1 M
-16 KNIFLICFTLM
+16 KNIFLICLTLM
-27 VVLFT
+27 AVLFT

-44 ATDVTGQLSLA
+44 TTDVTGQLSLA

-176 VTTVTIKEKT
+176 VTTVKIG
-186 RDMIKEYS
+186 DNS

-209 PASVS
+209 PASAGS
-214 PMDITLKGTI
+214 MDITLKGTI
-224 DGEFVTEV
+224 DGESVTEV
-232 NRVDEV
+232 KRVENV
-238 QAGQYNIIKYTLSP
+238 QAGQYNIIKYVLSP

-258 SEGGN
+258 SVGGN

-309 EGGIT
+309 GDESGSDQNMPTIEGT
-314 SDISITGKDLGGSPF
+314 SFNKVPF
-329 DIDQTQTI
+329 DIDNDRLTI
-337 TGATTLIVGIE
+337 SGAAEL
-348 VPAGIQNLK
+348 Q
-357 VTISSDNEDFGS
+357 VTI
-369 IGASFGTFDL
+369 GAPNGIANLFVEIISETLDVSEVGLPKSFDL
-379 ANPGDKESMIAELG
+379 AYPGENSDALSGLGFPVGDKVIG
-393 LPYGTAV
+393 Q
-400 KDKTE
+400 TE
-405 LDFDIS
+405 VLFDIS
-411 TFTSLLIPFDGTH
+411 NFTILLPTFKGNHDFKIRVVDSKGLEET
-424 TFNIAVTDNQGKTE
+424 KTLKLKVE
-438 SKSLV
+438 E
-443 INVPKK
+443 

>member
-1 MILFLITNKNKAYNM
+1 M
-16 KNIFLICFTLM
+16 KNIFLICLTLM
-27 VVLFT
+27 AVLFT

-119 EAATNGFDVPFYT
+119 EVATNGFDVPFYT

-146 EVSALT
+146 EVFALT

-176 VTTVTIKEKT
+176 VTNVKIG
-186 RDMIKEYS
+186 DNS

-209 PASVS
+209 PASAGS
-214 PMDITLKGTI
+214 MDITLKGTI
-224 DGEFVTEV
+224 DGESVTEV
-232 NRVDEV
+232 KRVDNV
-238 QAGQYNIIKYTLSP
+238 QAGQYNIIKYVLNS
-252 VDDGNN
+252 VDDGTN
-258 SEGGN
+258 SNVGGN

-298 GEEPGDGDGDG
+298 GEEPGDGDGDSDGDG

-314 SDISITGKDLGGSPF
+314 SDINITGKKLGDSSF

-348 VPAGIQNLK
+348 APAGIQNLK
-357 VTISSDNEDFGS
+357 VKITSAGNDDFNG
-369 IGASFGTFDL
+369 IGEGLGEFDL
-379 ANPGDKESMIAELG
+379 AHSDSMNENAQAMIPVLG
-393 LPYGTAV
+393 LPIDDAV
-400 KDKTE
+400 LNQPN
-405 LDFDIS
+405 LDFNIS
-411 TFTSLLIPFDGTH
+411 KFTSMLSGFKGTH
-424 TFNIAVTDNQGKTE
+424 TFKITVTDNQGKTE

-443 INVPKK
+443 INVPE

>member
-1 MILFLITNKNKAYNM
+1 M
-16 KNIFLICFTLM
+16 KNIFLICLTLM
-27 VVLFT
+27 AVLFT

-176 VTTVTIKEKT
+176 VTTVKIG
-186 RDMIKEYS
+186 DNS

-209 PASVS
+209 PASAGS
-214 PMDITLKGTI
+214 MDITLKGTI
-224 DGEFVTEV
+224 DGESVTEV
-232 NRVDEV
+232 KRVENV
-238 QAGQYNIIKYTLSP
+238 QAGQYNIIKYVLSP

-258 SEGGN
+258 KVGGN
-263 LNIAINIDSSMT
+263 VNIAINIDSSMT

-309 EGGIT
+309 GDESGSDQNMPTIEGT
-314 SDISITGKDLGGSPF
+314 SFNEEPF
-329 DIDQTQTI
+329 DISKDVLTVTKGQSVSLSV
-337 TGATTLIVGIE
+337 TLLAPNKMAHVY
-348 VPAGIQNLK
+348 
-357 VTISSDNEDFGS
+357 VTIDSETLTEDVLVGVNL
-369 IGASFGTFDL
+369 AKNFDL
-379 ANPGDKESMIAELG
+379 AEPGDLEAGLKGLGFPTGTDVIGKEKI
-393 LPYGTAV
+393 P
-400 KDKTE
+400 
-405 LDFDIS
+405 FDI
-411 TFTSLLIPFDGTH
+411 TQFTSLLGIYGAANHNFIIRVVDQQGLE
-424 TFNIAVTDNQGKTE
+424 VTETLKI
-438 SKSLV
+438 KSV
-443 INVPKK
+443 VK